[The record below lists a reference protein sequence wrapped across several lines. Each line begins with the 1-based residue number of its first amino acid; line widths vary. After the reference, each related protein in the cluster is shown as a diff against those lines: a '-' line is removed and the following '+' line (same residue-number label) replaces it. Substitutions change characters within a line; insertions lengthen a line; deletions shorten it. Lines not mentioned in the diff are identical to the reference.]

1 MRWLELVQPVS
12 QITNLLQTVVRW
24 NIIRWSGHILCGI
37 CGKLAEIEKFHQGEL
52 QSDRVPV
59 EIMAVTFVG
68 EFVARKKEP
77 LEIEILSPMDS
88 IK

>member
-1 MRWLELVQPVS
+1 MRWLELVWPVS

-24 NIIRWSGHILCGI
+24 NIIRWSGHILSAI

-52 QSDRVPV
+52 QSDREAV

-68 EFVARKKEP
+68 EFPTREKKP
-77 LEIEILSPMDS
+77 LEIEALSPMYS

>member
-24 NIIRWSGHILCGI
+24 NIIRWSGHILSRI
-37 CGKLAEIEKFHQGEL
+37 CGKLAEIEKFHRGEL
-52 QSDRVPV
+52 QSDRVAV

-68 EFVARKKEP
+68 EFATRGKKTPEN
-77 LEIEILSPMDS
+77 
-88 IK
+88 